1 MYKYSLRKYFSM
13 KQLMKMWNPWWVEG
27 EVSASRKRISRPD
40 TLEKILKIL
49 DIREIVCITGVRRC
63 GKSTVMYQAVD
74 HLIEK
79 GVAPENILYFNLDE
93 PFEDKSLGL
102 LDRIFNE
109 YIELHA
115 PKGRKYL
122 FLDEIQNIENWEQ
135 WVKKYYDLYGEEVK
149 FVLTGS
155 NSTMLS
161 DRLSTLLTGRIITQ
175 HVFPLSFKEFLD
187 FTGFEIKDTD
197 SQRNEILHHFNNY
210 LFKGSF
216 PEVVLEEDNE
226 INHMRLTEYFNSILL
241 RDIVAGRKIRESSKL
256 IELANYSLSNVST
269 LMSYSK
275 ISKATGLSINS
286 LKEYLFY
293 MEQAYLIY
301 QLNFFSYPVKNSVSA
316 QMPRKIYCID
326 NGLRNAA
333 AFTFS
338 EDEGRL
344 AENLAF
350 LELKRRKAELFY
362 WKEKREVDFVV
373 KNRDGTLTGI
383 NCTYTD
389 NVRAGETSA
398 LLEFKEHFGEKV
410 SELVLL
416 TKNLEKEEEGIRYLP
431 IWKMVLGIE

>member
-1 MYKYSLRKYFSM
+1 M
-13 KQLMKMWNPWWVEG
+13 KQLMKMWNPWWTER
-27 EVSASRKRISRPD
+27 EVPDSRKRISRPD

-63 GKSTVMYQAVD
+63 GKSTVMYQAID
-74 HLIEK
+74 HLIGK

-93 PFEDKSLGL
+93 PFEDKNVGL
-102 LDRIFNE
+102 LDRIFDE

-135 WVKKYYDLYGEEVK
+135 WVKKFYDLYGEELK

-161 DRLSTLLTGRIITQ
+161 DRLSTLLTGRMITQ

-187 FTGFEIKDTD
+187 FAGFEIKDTD
-197 SQRNEILHHFNNY
+197 TQRNEILHHFNNY
-210 LFKGSF
+210 IFKGGF
-216 PEVVLEEDNE
+216 PEVVLEEDNG

-241 RDIVAGRKIRESSKL
+241 RDIIAGKKIRESAKL

-275 ISKATGLSINS
+275 ISKVAGLSINS
-286 LKEYLFY
+286 LKEYLLY
-293 MEQAYLIY
+293 LEQAYLIY
-301 QLNFFSYPVKNSVSA
+301 QLHFFSYSVKDSISS
-316 QMPRKIYCID
+316 QMPKKLYCID

-338 EDEGRL
+338 ADEGRL
-344 AENLAF
+344 AENLVF
-350 LELKRRKAELFY
+350 LELKRRKVEFFY
-362 WKEKREVDFVV
+362 WKGKREVDFVV
-373 KNRDGTLTGI
+373 KNRDGTLNGI

-389 NVRAGETSA
+389 RVRTGETSA
-398 LLEFKEHFGEKV
+398 LLEFKEQFGEKV
-410 SELVLL
+410 SELILL
-416 TKNLEKEEEGIRYLP
+416 TKNLEKEEEGIRYVSL
-431 IWKMVLGIE
+431 WKMVLGIE

>member
-1 MYKYSLRKYFSM
+1 M
-13 KQLMKMWNPWWVEG
+13 KQLMKMWNPWWAEG
-27 EVSASRKRISRPD
+27 EVPASRKRISRQG
-40 TLEKILKIL
+40 TLEKVLKIL

-63 GKSTVMYQAVD
+63 GKSTLMYQAVD

-79 GVAPENILYFNLDE
+79 GIAPENILYFNLDE
-93 PFEDKSLGL
+93 PFEDKNLGL

-135 WVKKYYDLYGEEVK
+135 WVKKFYDLYGEEVK

-161 DRLSTLLTGRIITQ
+161 DRLSTLLTGRMITR
-175 HVFPLSFKEFLD
+175 HVFPLSFKEYLD
-187 FTGFEIKDTD
+187 FEGVEIKDPDT
-197 SQRNEILHHFNNY
+197 QRNEILHHFNNY
-210 LFKGSF
+210 LFKGGF
-216 PEVVLEEDNE
+216 PEVVLEEDEE
-226 INHMRLTEYFNSILL
+226 INHLRLTEYFNSILL
-241 RDIVAGRKIRESSKL
+241 RDIVAGRKIRESAKL

-286 LKEYLFY
+286 LKEYLLY

-301 QLNFFSYPVKNSVSA
+301 QLSFFSYSVKNSISA

-338 EDEGRL
+338 ADEGRL

-350 LELKRRKAELFY
+350 LELKRRNVEFFY
-362 WKEKREVDFVV
+362 WKGKREVDFVV

-389 NVRAGETSA
+389 RIRPGETGA
-398 LLEFKEHFGEKV
+398 LLEFKEKFGEKV
-410 SELVLL
+410 SELILL
-416 TKNLEKEEEGIRYLP
+416 TKNLEKEEGGIRYVP
-431 IWKMVLGIE
+431 VWKMVLGIE